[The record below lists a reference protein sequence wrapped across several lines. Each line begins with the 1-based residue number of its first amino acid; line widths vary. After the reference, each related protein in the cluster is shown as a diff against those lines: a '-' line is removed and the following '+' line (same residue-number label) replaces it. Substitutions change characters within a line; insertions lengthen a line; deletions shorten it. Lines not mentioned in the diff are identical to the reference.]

1 MARPHLPTLGASTT
15 ADTVTGGATNDVP
28 MRMNWLRVI
37 AVGVLL
43 GLAVPAEARLMGV
56 YDYPFVSPLAA
67 TVAATPPANQA
78 RQIPARQFAQIA
90 ETRTIAPFPG
100 RRVPPV
106 FWYYAAG
113 MPYTVLKQNKP
124 RAPLFFII
132 GGTGAGHDSAKS
144 MGLANVLYQ
153 AGFHVVSLPSPTHSS
168 FLVTASSDSIPG
180 RLQEDAE
187 DLYRVMALIDGA
199 LAGEIGVSGYYVG
212 GYSLGG
218 THAAFVSE
226 LDSRERRFN
235 FKKAVVINPAVSLYN
250 SVNRL
255 DAMVSDNLNEDRVG
269 VGEFVDRLFDQVVA
283 LYNSSDQVDFADPA
297 FLYRAYA
304 TLEPP
309 ERELELLIGLAFR
322 LSSADMS
329 FTSDV
334 MTNAGYVVPKDAR
347 LTATTSLTDVM
358 LEALRLNFVDFFD
371 GVYVPFVQK
380 LEPGVTSEELIQ
392 RASLW
397 PIESYLRRDQR
408 VVMLGTQDD
417 VILSRSEML
426 WLNDVF
432 GERARIFPT
441 GGHCGSMDQREF
453 VREMLRMIFTSG
465 AQS

>member
-1 MARPHLPTLGASTT
+1 MLPYYRKP
-15 ADTVTGGATNDVP
+15 VMGGLMDGGLS
-28 MRMNWLRVI
+28 RSLLLR
-37 AVGVLL
+37 AGLAL
-43 GLAVPAEARLMGV
+43 GLMAPAAAHARFMGV

-78 RQIPARQFAQIA
+78 RQIPAREFAQLV
-90 ETRTIAPFPG
+90 EERFVNPFPA
-100 RRVPPV
+100 RKIPPI
-106 FWYYAAG
+106 FWYLNQG
-113 MPYTVLKQNKP
+113 MPYTVLKQNRP

-144 MGLANVLYQ
+144 YGLANVLFQ

-168 FLVTASSDSIPG
+168 FIVTASTESVPG
-180 RLQEDAE
+180 QLREDAE
-187 DLYRVMALIDGA
+187 DLYRVMAMIASD
-199 LAGEIGVSGYYVG
+199 LAGEIAVSDYYVG

-218 THAAFVSE
+218 THAAFISL
-226 LDSRERRFN
+226 LDSKEKRLD
-235 FKKAVVINPAVSLYN
+235 FKKAVVINPAVSLYD

-255 DAMVSDNLNEDRVG
+255 DQMVADNIAEDREG
-269 VGEFVDRLFDQVVA
+269 VTRFIDQLFDQIVA

-322 LSSADMS
+322 LTSNDMA

-334 MTNAGYVVPKDAR
+334 MTNAAYVVPKNAQ
-347 LTATTSLTDVM
+347 LSATTSLTDVM
-358 LEALRLNFVDFFD
+358 LEGLRLNFVDFFD
-371 GVYVPFVQK
+371 GLYMPSV
-380 LEPGVTSEELIQ
+380 LGREPGVTRAELVE
-392 RASLW
+392 RASLRSL
-397 PIESYLRRDQR
+397 EGYLRQDQR

-417 VILSRSEML
+417 VILSRSEMF
-426 WLNDVF
+426 WLENVF

-453 VREMLRMIFTSG
+453 VREMLQLIFDAEARS
-465 AQS
+465 